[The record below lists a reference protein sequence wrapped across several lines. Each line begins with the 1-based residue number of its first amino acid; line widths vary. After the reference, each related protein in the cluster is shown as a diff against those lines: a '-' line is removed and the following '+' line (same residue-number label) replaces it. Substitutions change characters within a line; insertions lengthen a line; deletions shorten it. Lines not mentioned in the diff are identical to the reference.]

1 MTKLSGSS
9 LVASKLCL
17 HSLAAVRVAL
27 RERSVARVWRAGT
40 SRLLLLVLAKT
51 STFPRG
57 GSAGRLTLFLQIQ
70 VVVVVLV
77 AVAEL
82 IFLGCSCPSHLVS
95 FSNLSFA

>member
-17 HSLAAVRVAL
+17 HLLAAVRVAL
-27 RERSVARVWRAGT
+27 RGRSVARAWRAGT
-40 SRLLLLVLAKT
+40 SRLLLVLAKT
-51 STFPRG
+51 STFQRG

-70 VVVVVLV
+70 VVVVLV

>member
-9 LVASKLCL
+9 LVVSKLCL

-27 RERSVARVWRAGT
+27 RGRFVARVWRAGT

-70 VVVVVLV
+70 VVVVLV

-82 IFLGCSCPSHLVS
+82 IFLGSSCPSHLVS
-95 FSNLSFA
+95 FSNLNFA